1 MIGARGKGFAVRPA
15 ACYAQPMTIPTD
27 PDDIRGWQRL
37 DDGTTTS
44 GCLTPDDPARLSL
57 IGVRHVINLALD
69 NHPEALAD
77 EAQRLA
83 ALGIGYSHIPVP
95 FDAPDQTHFD
105 AFVAALDKADHPV
118 HVHCI
123 MNWRVSAFFHRLHR
137 LQGMSGAEA
146 DALLQA
152 QWDPRAS
159 DDPRAAVWAAFL
171 EGGKRG

>member
-1 MIGARGKGFAVRPA
+1 MNSN
-15 ACYAQPMTIPTD
+15 D

-37 DDGTTTS
+37 GDAITTS
-44 GCLTPDDPARLSL
+44 GCLTAGDPARLAA

-69 NHPEALAD
+69 DHPEALAQ
-77 EAQRLA
+77 EAERLA

-105 AFVAALDKADHPV
+105 AFVAALDGAEQAV

-123 MNWRVSAFFHRLHR
+123 MNWRVSAFFHRLHS
-137 LQGMSGAEA
+137 LQGMDVAEA
-146 DALLQA
+146 DALLKQ

-159 DDPRAAVWAAFL
+159 DDPRAAVWAAFIA
-171 EGGKRG
+171 GGNRG